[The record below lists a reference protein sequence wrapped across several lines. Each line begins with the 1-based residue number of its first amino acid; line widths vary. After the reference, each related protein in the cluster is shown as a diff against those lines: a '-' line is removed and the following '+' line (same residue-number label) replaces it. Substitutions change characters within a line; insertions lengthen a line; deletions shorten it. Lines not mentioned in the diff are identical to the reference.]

1 MERGKDRGGGGYI
14 DVEDEHIPSTIA
26 AWDTE
31 VSLRALNAK
40 MKQGTNVS
48 GRKEGNREH
57 ARPREGR
64 DRGDTKAGG
73 VYWGRSKSQAW
84 PD

>member
-1 MERGKDRGGGGYI
+1 M
-14 DVEDEHIPSTIA
+14 EDEHLPSTIS

-57 ARPREGR
+57 AGPREQG
-64 DRGDTKAGG
+64 DRGDTKSGG
-73 VYWGRSKSQAW
+73 VYWGRSKSQACR
-84 PD
+84 D